1 MIYQKN
7 PRIVLRKE
15 QYQKTVLMYIMLL
28 DSNFNYISSKFG
40 TDYNLAIEITLKK
53 GTYYIISDVNYRYV
67 QKEQH
72 GYNLSCYSSIP
83 VEISKEKSK
92 NIEEVFKKG
101 LFSYCKAYLTP
112 MNHKGGVLYQ
122 SKKSESEFPFSFV
135 LFDNTNGSYEVS
147 ISDMIKFKGDKKVA
161 YYFEGENEKES
172 QISKNVPPGQWD
184 IFCCMPFSLGSLYSI
199 ELKTIGKAH
208 KGSVLKKGLANLSTM
223 SLSNKK
229 EEENINDNKNDTQ
242 LKSKNINNKDDSL
255 LNDIF
260 NEEGEQLDENG
271 YIKQYVHPVSSTY
284 YVGFENTSQKEV
296 NMSLTLVG
304 LYEKNEPNLNKIVFT
319 ANPMTRRVFTLNF
332 IEGFKGETSFMFDKN

>member
-1 MIYQKN
+1 
-7 PRIVLRKE
+7 
-15 QYQKTVLMYIMLL
+15 
-28 DSNFNYISSKFG
+28 
-40 TDYNLAIEITLKK
+40 
-53 GTYYIISDVNYRYV
+53 
-67 QKEQH
+67 
-72 GYNLSCYSSIP
+72 
-83 VEISKEKSK
+83 
-92 NIEEVFKKG
+92 
-101 LFSYCKAYLTP
+101 
-112 MNHKGGVLYQ
+112 
-122 SKKSESEFPFSFV
+122 
-135 LFDNTNGSYEVS
+135 
-147 ISDMIKFKGDKKVA
+147 MIKFKGDKKVA
-161 YYFEGENEKES
+161 YYFEGENENES

-229 EEENINDNKNDTQ
+229 EEENINDNKKDTQ

-319 ANPMTRRVFTLNF
+319 ANPMTRRIFTLNF